1 MTGSKLLK
9 KLSILCYIIGCL
21 GILLVI
27 VLMITNYGDDIFGT
41 DLSTEVEE
49 IESSEEILELDARLM
64 AEISLALSSS
74 FLVLEGWLLK
84 RASKD
89 GRKSIL
95 LLIFLILGILST
107 LIEIAPSIISLGF
120 NTELCIK
127 IVMMLFRIYV
137 LTQTLKVRKEA
148 INIKKEGDELEC

>member
-21 GILLVI
+21 GIILVI
-27 VLMITNYGDDIFGT
+27 VLMITNYGDDVFGP
-41 DLSTEVEE
+41 EIEE
-49 IESSEEILELDARLM
+49 IESSEILELDAKLM

-120 NTELCIK
+120 NTELVIK
-127 IVMMLFRIYV
+127 IIF
-137 LTQTLKVRKEA
+137 LKK
-148 INIKKEGDELEC
+148 IKFITYLHI

>member
-21 GILLVI
+21 GIILVI
-27 VLMITNYGDDIFGT
+27 VLMITNYGDDVFGP
-41 DLSTEVEE
+41 EIEE
-49 IESSEEILELDARLM
+49 IESSEILELDAKLM
-64 AEISLALSSS
+64 AEISLVLSSS

-120 NTELCIK
+120 NTELVIK
-127 IVMMLFRIYV
+127 IIFMLFRIYI
-137 LTQTLKVRKEA
+137 LIQILIVRKEA
-148 INIKKEGDELEC
+148 ININREGDEFEC

>member
-9 KLSILCYIIGCL
+9 KLSILCYVIGGL
-21 GILLVI
+21 GIILVI
-27 VLMITNYGDDIFGT
+27 VLMITNYGDDVFGP
-41 DLSTEVEE
+41 EIEEIEE
-49 IESSEEILELDARLM
+49 IESSEILELDAKLM

-74 FLVLEGWLLK
+74 FLLFEGWLLK

-120 NTELCIK
+120 NTELVIK
-127 IVMMLFRIYV
+127 IIFMLFRIYI
-137 LTQTLKVRKEA
+137 LIQILIVRKEA

>member
-21 GILLVI
+21 GIILVI
-27 VLMITNYGDDIFGT
+27 VLMITNYGDDVFGP
-41 DLSTEVEE
+41 EIEE
-49 IESSEEILELDARLM
+49 IESSEILELDAKLM

-127 IVMMLFRIYV
+127 IVMMLFRIYA
-137 LTQTLKVRKEA
+137 LTQTLMVRKEA
-148 INIKKEGDELEC
+148 KKL

>member
-21 GILLVI
+21 GIILVI
-27 VLMITNYGDDIFGT
+27 VLMITNYGDDVFGP
-41 DLSTEVEE
+41 EIEE
-49 IESSEEILELDARLM
+49 IESSEILELDAKLM

-120 NTELCIK
+120 NTELVIK
-127 IVMMLFRIYV
+127 IIFMLFRIYI
-137 LTQTLKVRKEA
+137 LIQILIVRKEA
-148 INIKKEGDELEC
+148 INIKKERDELEC

>member
-21 GILLVI
+21 GIILVI
-27 VLMITNYGDDIFGT
+27 VLMITNYGDDVFGP
-41 DLSTEVEE
+41 EIEE
-49 IESSEEILELDARLM
+49 IESSEILELDAKLM

-120 NTELCIK
+120 NTELVIK
-127 IVMMLFRIYV
+127 IIFMLFRIYI
-137 LTQTLKVRKEA
+137 LIQILIVRKEA
-148 INIKKEGDELEC
+148 INIKKEGDEFEC

>member
-21 GILLVI
+21 GIILVI
-27 VLMITNYGDDIFGT
+27 VLMITNYGDDVFGP
-41 DLSTEVEE
+41 EIEEIEE
-49 IESSEEILELDARLM
+49 IESSEILELDAKLM

>member
-9 KLSILCYIIGCL
+9 KISIVCYIIGCL

-41 DLSTEVEE
+41 EIDDIEE
-49 IESSEEILELDARLM
+49 FESSEIQYLDAKLL
-64 AEISLALSSS
+64 AEISLALSSC
-74 FLVLEGWLLK
+74 FLLFEGWLLK

-89 GRKSIL
+89 GKKSTLLLIL
-95 LLIFLILGILST
+95 LLLGILST

-120 NTELCIK
+120 NTEIVIK
-127 IVMMLFRIYV
+127 IIQMLFRVYV
-137 LTQTLKVRKEA
+137 LTQTLRVRKEA
-148 INIKKEGDELEC
+148 KNEIKEGDE

>member
-21 GILLVI
+21 GIILVI
-27 VLMITNYGDDIFGT
+27 VLMITNYGDDVFGP
-41 DLSTEVEE
+41 EIEEIEE
-49 IESSEEILELDARLM
+49 IESSEILELDAKLM

-107 LIEIAPSIISLGF
+107 LIEIVPSIISLGF
-120 NTELCIK
+120 NTELVIK
-127 IVMMLFRIYV
+127 IIFMLFRIYI
-137 LTQTLKVRKEA
+137 LIQILIVRKEA
-148 INIKKEGDELEC
+148 ININREGDEFEC

>member
-21 GILLVI
+21 GIILVI
-27 VLMITNYGDDIFGT
+27 VLMITNYGDDVFGP
-41 DLSTEVEE
+41 EIEEIEE
-49 IESSEEILELDARLM
+49 IESSEILELDAKLM

-107 LIEIAPSIISLGF
+107 LIEIVPSIISLGF
-120 NTELCIK
+120 NTELVIK
-127 IVMMLFRIYV
+127 IIFMLFRIYI
-137 LTQTLKVRKEA
+137 LIQILIVRKEA

>member
-9 KLSILCYIIGCL
+9 KISIVCYIIGCL

-41 DLSTEVEE
+41 EIDDIEE
-49 IESSEEILELDARLM
+49 FESSEIQYLDAKLL
-64 AEISLALSSS
+64 AEISLALSSC
-74 FLVLEGWLLK
+74 FLLFEGWLLK

-89 GRKSIL
+89 GKKSTLLLIL
-95 LLIFLILGILST
+95 LLLGILST

-120 NTELCIK
+120 NTEIVIK
-127 IVMMLFRIYV
+127 IIQMLFRIYV
-137 LTQTLKVRKEA
+137 LTQTLRVRKEA
-148 INIKKEGDELEC
+148 KNEIKEGDE

>member
-21 GILLVI
+21 GIILVI
-27 VLMITNYGDDIFGT
+27 VLMITNYGDDVFGP
-41 DLSTEVEE
+41 EIEE
-49 IESSEEILELDARLM
+49 IESSEILELDAKLM

-107 LIEIAPSIISLGF
+107 LIEIVPSIISLGF
-120 NTELCIK
+120 NTELVIK
-127 IVMMLFRIYV
+127 IIFMLFRIYI
-137 LTQTLKVRKEA
+137 LIQILIVRKEA
-148 INIKKEGDELEC
+148 INIKKERDELEC

>member
-21 GILLVI
+21 GIILVI
-27 VLMITNYGDDIFGT
+27 VLMITNYGDDVFGPGI
-41 DLSTEVEE
+41 EE
-49 IESSEEILELDARLM
+49 IESSEILELDAKLM

-127 IVMMLFRIYV
+127 IVMMLFRIYA
-137 LTQTLKVRKEA
+137 LTQTLMVRKEA
-148 INIKKEGDELEC
+148 KKL

>member
-9 KLSILCYIIGCL
+9 KLSIICYIIGCL

-41 DLSTEVEE
+41 EIDEIEE
-49 IESSEEILELDARLM
+49 FESSEIQYLDAKLL
-64 AEISLALSSS
+64 AEISLALSSC
-74 FLVLEGWLLK
+74 FLLFEGWLLK

-89 GRKSIL
+89 GKKSTL
-95 LLIFLILGILST
+95 LLILLMFGIITT

-120 NTELCIK
+120 NTEIVIK
-127 IVMMLFRIYV
+127 IIQMLFRIYV
-137 LTQTLKVRKEA
+137 LIQTLRVRKESKK
-148 INIKKEGDELEC
+148 IIKEGDE

>member
-1 MTGSKLLK
+1 MPSPFTVTA
-9 KLSILCYIIGCL
+9 
-21 GILLVI
+21 LVS
-27 VLMITNYGDDIFGT
+27 F
-41 DLSTEVEE
+41 S
-49 IESSEEILELDARLM
+49 APF
-64 AEISLALSSS
+64 SSS

-120 NTELCIK
+120 NTELVIK
-127 IVMMLFRIYV
+127 IILMLLRVYI
-137 LTQTLKVRKEA
+137 LTQTLRVRKEA

>member
-21 GILLVI
+21 GIILVI
-27 VLMITNYGDDIFGT
+27 VLMITNYGDDVFGP
-41 DLSTEVEE
+41 EIEE
-49 IESSEEILELDARLM
+49 IESSEILELDAKLM

-95 LLIFLILGILST
+95 LLIFLILGILLT

-120 NTELCIK
+120 NTELVIK
-127 IVMMLFRIYV
+127 IIFMLFRIYI
-137 LTQTLKVRKEA
+137 LIQILIVRKEA

>member
-21 GILLVI
+21 GIILVI
-27 VLMITNYGDDIFGT
+27 VLMITNYGDDVFGP
-41 DLSTEVEE
+41 EIEEIEE
-49 IESSEEILELDARLM
+49 IESSEILELDAKLM

-120 NTELCIK
+120 NTELVIK
-127 IVMMLFRIYV
+127 IIFMLFRIYI
-137 LTQTLKVRKEA
+137 LIQILIVRKEA
-148 INIKKEGDELEC
+148 ININREGDEFEC

>member
-21 GILLVI
+21 GIILVI
-27 VLMITNYGDDIFGT
+27 VLMITNYGDDVFGP
-41 DLSTEVEE
+41 EIEEIEE
-49 IESSEEILELDARLM
+49 IESSEILELAAKLM

-120 NTELCIK
+120 NTELVIK
-127 IVMMLFRIYV
+127 IIFMLFRIYI
-137 LTQTLKVRKEA
+137 LIQILIVRKEA

>member
-21 GILLVI
+21 GIILVI
-27 VLMITNYGDDIFGT
+27 VLMITNYGDDVFGP
-41 DLSTEVEE
+41 EIEEIEE
-49 IESSEEILELDARLM
+49 IESSEILELDAKLM

-120 NTELCIK
+120 NTELVIK
-127 IVMMLFRIYV
+127 IIFMLFRIYI
-137 LTQTLKVRKEA
+137 LIQILIVRKEA

>member
-41 DLSTEVEE
+41 EIDDIEE
-49 IESSEEILELDARLM
+49 FESSEIQYLDAKLL
-64 AEISLALSSS
+64 AEISLALSSC
-74 FLVLEGWLLK
+74 FLLFEGWLLK

-89 GRKSIL
+89 GKKSTLLLIL
-95 LLIFLILGILST
+95 LLLGILST

-120 NTELCIK
+120 NTEIVIK
-127 IVMMLFRIYV
+127 IIQMLFRVYV
-137 LTQTLKVRKEA
+137 LIQTLRVRKEA
-148 INIKKEGDELEC
+148 KNEIKEGDE

>member
-21 GILLVI
+21 GIILVI
-27 VLMITNYGDDIFGT
+27 VLMITNYGDDVFGP
-41 DLSTEVEE
+41 EIEE
-49 IESSEEILELDARLM
+49 IESSEILELDAKLM

-107 LIEIAPSIISLGF
+107 LIEIVPSIISLGF
-120 NTELCIK
+120 NTELVIK
-127 IVMMLFRIYV
+127 IIFMLFRIYI
-137 LTQTLKVRKEA
+137 LIQILIVRKEA
-148 INIKKEGDELEC
+148 ININREGDEFEC

>member
-21 GILLVI
+21 GIILVI
-27 VLMITNYGDDIFGT
+27 VLMITNYGDDVFGP
-41 DLSTEVEE
+41 EIEE
-49 IESSEEILELDARLM
+49 IESSEILELDAKLM

-120 NTELCIK
+120 NTELVIK
-127 IVMMLFRIYV
+127 IIFMLFRIYI
-137 LTQTLKVRKEA
+137 LIQILIVRKEA
-148 INIKKEGDELEC
+148 KKMIKEGDELEC

>member
-21 GILLVI
+21 GIILVI
-27 VLMITNYGDDIFGT
+27 VLMITNYGDDVFGP
-41 DLSTEVEE
+41 EIEE
-49 IESSEEILELDARLM
+49 IESSEILELDAKLM

-120 NTELCIK
+120 NTELVIK
-127 IVMMLFRIYV
+127 IIFMLFRIYI
-137 LTQTLKVRKEA
+137 LIQILIVRKEA
-148 INIKKEGDELEC
+148 INIKKEGD

>member
-21 GILLVI
+21 GIILVI
-27 VLMITNYGDDIFGT
+27 VLMITNYGDDVFGP
-41 DLSTEVEE
+41 EIEE
-49 IESSEEILELDARLM
+49 IESSEILELDAKLM

-107 LIEIAPSIISLGF
+107 LIAIAPSIISLGF
-120 NTELCIK
+120 NTELVIK
-127 IVMMLFRIYV
+127 IIFMLFRIYI
-137 LTQTLKVRKEA
+137 LIQILIVRKEA
-148 INIKKEGDELEC
+148 ININREGDEFEC

>member
-21 GILLVI
+21 GIILVI
-27 VLMITNYGDDIFGT
+27 VLMITNYDDDVFGP
-41 DLSTEVEE
+41 EIEEIEE
-49 IESSEEILELDARLM
+49 IESSEILELDAKLM

-120 NTELCIK
+120 NTELVIK
-127 IVMMLFRIYV
+127 IIFMLFRIYI
-137 LTQTLKVRKEA
+137 LIQILIVRKEA
-148 INIKKEGDELEC
+148 INIKKEGD

>member
-9 KLSILCYIIGCL
+9 KISIVCYIIGCL

-41 DLSTEVEE
+41 EIDDIEE
-49 IESSEEILELDARLM
+49 FESSEIQYLDAKIL
-64 AEISLALSSS
+64 AEISLALSSC
-74 FLVLEGWLLK
+74 FLLFEGWLLK

-89 GRKSIL
+89 GKKTTL
-95 LLIFLILGILST
+95 LLILLILGILST
-107 LIEIAPSIISLGF
+107 LIEIAPSIINLGF

-127 IVMMLFRIYV
+127 IVIMLFRIYA
-137 LTQTLKVRKEA
+137 LTQTLMVRKEA
-148 INIKKEGDELEC
+148 KKMIKEGDEERC

>member
-9 KLSILCYIIGCL
+9 KLSIICYIIGCL

-41 DLSTEVEE
+41 EIDDIEE
-49 IESSEEILELDARLM
+49 FESSEIQYLDAKLL
-64 AEISLALSSS
+64 AEISLALSSC
-74 FLVLEGWLLK
+74 FLLFEGWLLK

-89 GRKSIL
+89 GKKSTLLLIL
-95 LLIFLILGILST
+95 LLLGILST

-120 NTELCIK
+120 NTEIVIK
-127 IVMMLFRIYV
+127 IIQMLFRVYV
-137 LTQTLKVRKEA
+137 LIQTLRVRKEA
-148 INIKKEGDELEC
+148 KNEIKEGDE

>member
-21 GILLVI
+21 GIILVI
-27 VLMITNYGDDIFGT
+27 VLMITNYGDDVFGP
-41 DLSTEVEE
+41 EIEE
-49 IESSEEILELDARLM
+49 IESSEILELDAKLM

-120 NTELCIK
+120 NTELVIK
-127 IVMMLFRIYV
+127 IIFMLFRIYI
-137 LTQTLKVRKEA
+137 LIQILIVRKEP

>member
-9 KLSILCYIIGCL
+9 KLSIICYIIGCL

-41 DLSTEVEE
+41 EIDDIEE
-49 IESSEEILELDARLM
+49 FESSEIQYLDAKLL
-64 AEISLALSSS
+64 AEISLALSSC
-74 FLVLEGWLLK
+74 FLLFEGWLLK

-89 GRKSIL
+89 GKKSTLLLIL
-95 LLIFLILGILST
+95 LLLGILST

-120 NTELCIK
+120 NTEIVIK
-127 IVMMLFRIYV
+127 IIQMLFRIYV
-137 LTQTLKVRKEA
+137 LTQTLRVRKEA
-148 INIKKEGDELEC
+148 KNEIKEGDE

>member
-41 DLSTEVEE
+41 EIDDIEE
-49 IESSEEILELDARLM
+49 FESSEIQYLDAKLL
-64 AEISLALSSS
+64 AEISLALSSC
-74 FLVLEGWLLK
+74 FLLFEGWLLK
-84 RASKD
+84 RASND
-89 GRKSIL
+89 GKKSTL
-95 LLIFLILGILST
+95 LLILLILGILST

-120 NTELCIK
+120 NTEIVIK
-127 IVMMLFRIYV
+127 IIQMLFRVYV
-137 LTQTLKVRKEA
+137 LTQTLRVRKEA
-148 INIKKEGDELEC
+148 KNEIKEGDE

>member
-64 AEISLALSSS
+64 AEISLALSSC
-74 FLVLEGWLLK
+74 FLLFEGWLLK
-84 RASKD
+84 RASND
-89 GRKSIL
+89 GKKSTL
-95 LLIFLILGILST
+95 LLILLILGILST
-107 LIEIAPSIISLGF
+107 LIEIAPSIINLGF

-127 IVMMLFRIYV
+127 IVMMLFRIYA
-137 LTQTLKVRKEA
+137 LTQTLMVRKEA
-148 INIKKEGDELEC
+148 KKMIKEGDE

>member
-1 MTGSKLLK
+1 MLYYRVSR
-9 KLSILCYIIGCL
+9 
-21 GILLVI
+21 
-27 VLMITNYGDDIFGT
+27 NY
-41 DLSTEVEE
+41 
-49 IESSEEILELDARLM
+49 
-64 AEISLALSSS
+64 EISLALSSS

-120 NTELCIK
+120 NTELVIK
-127 IVMMLFRIYV
+127 IIFMLFRIYI
-137 LTQTLKVRKEA
+137 LIQILIVRKEA
-148 INIKKEGDELEC
+148 ININREGDEFEC

>member
-21 GILLVI
+21 GIILVI
-27 VLMITNYGDDIFGT
+27 VLMITNYGDDVFGP
-41 DLSTEVEE
+41 EIEE
-49 IESSEEILELDARLM
+49 IESSEILELDAKLM

-120 NTELCIK
+120 NTELVIK
-127 IVMMLFRIYV
+127 IIFMLFRIYI
-137 LTQTLKVRKEA
+137 LIQILIVRKEA
-148 INIKKEGDELEC
+148 ININREGDEFEC

>member
-9 KLSILCYIIGCL
+9 KLSIVCYIIGCL

-41 DLSTEVEE
+41 EIDDIEE
-49 IESSEEILELDARLM
+49 FESSEIQYLDAKLL
-64 AEISLALSSS
+64 AEISLALSSC
-74 FLVLEGWLLK
+74 FLLFEGWLLK

-89 GRKSIL
+89 GKKSTLLLIL
-95 LLIFLILGILST
+95 LLLGILST

-120 NTELCIK
+120 NTEIVIK
-127 IVMMLFRIYV
+127 IIQMLFRVYV
-137 LTQTLKVRKEA
+137 LTQTLRVRKEA
-148 INIKKEGDELEC
+148 KNEIKEGDE

>member
-21 GILLVI
+21 GIILVI
-27 VLMITNYGDDIFGT
+27 VLMITNYGDDVFGP
-41 DLSTEVEE
+41 EIEE
-49 IESSEEILELDARLM
+49 IESSEILELDAKLM

-120 NTELCIK
+120 NTELVIK
-127 IVMMLFRIYV
+127 IIFMLFRIYI
-137 LTQTLKVRKEA
+137 LIQILIVRKEA

>member
-21 GILLVI
+21 GIILVI
-27 VLMITNYGDDIFGT
+27 VLMITNYGDDVFGP
-41 DLSTEVEE
+41 EIEEIEE
-49 IESSEEILELDARLM
+49 IESSEILELDAKLM

-120 NTELCIK
+120 NTELVIK
-127 IVMMLFRIYV
+127 IIFMLFRIYI
-137 LTQTLKVRKEA
+137 LIQILIVRKEA
-148 INIKKEGDELEC
+148 INIKKERDELEC

>member
-9 KLSILCYIIGCL
+9 KISIVCYIIGCL

-41 DLSTEVEE
+41 EIDDIEE
-49 IESSEEILELDARLM
+49 FESSEIQYLDAKLL
-64 AEISLALSSS
+64 AEISLALSSC
-74 FLVLEGWLLK
+74 FLLFEGWLLK

-89 GRKSIL
+89 GKKSTLLLIL
-95 LLIFLILGILST
+95 LLLGILST

-120 NTELCIK
+120 NTEIVIK
-127 IVMMLFRIYV
+127 IIQMLFRIYV
-137 LTQTLKVRKEA
+137 LTQTLRVRKKKKK
-148 INIKKEGDELEC
+148 IIKEGDE